1 MSRRRARPNP
11 SLQPPTPAIVYLV
24 GAGPGDPGLITVAG
38 LERLREADVIVYDRL
53 VSPRLL
59 EQAREGADI
68 IFMGKVPSVI
78 LSGKELDS
86 SRTVSS
92 RRNLGRGVGG
102 AVTQEHGAHDQAR
115 FNQLLIE
122 KARAG
127 KRVVRLK
134 GGDPFVFGRG
144 GEEAQALHAAGV
156 PFEIV
161 PGVSSAIAVPAYAG
175 IPVTHRG
182 LASSF
187 AVITGHEADPVILSG
202 DDARS
207 RQTESSRRNLGG
219 VAGSGSSARSESSAS
234 SAIDWAKLAT
244 AVDTLVFLMG
254 AKTLPDIVD
263 KLVENGR
270 PADTPVAVIQW
281 GTTPEQRTVTGTL
294 ADIVA
299 HVEEAGLSAPTIVV
313 VGEVVRLRQ
322 TLAWFEGRP
331 LFGKRVLITRTRRQ
345 AGTLA
350 RLLALE
356 GALPVELPVIEIE
369 PATDAAAVEAALS
382 GLHAGAYR
390 WAVFTS
396 ANGVELFFRLMGERG
411 LDARSFGG
419 AKVAA
424 IGPAT
429 AEALAERGVIADAL
443 PDEYIAEGVVEAL
456 RPHLSSG
463 DRVLLPRAEGARP
476 ELIEGLRALGA
487 EVDEVVL
494 YRAAVPATAPP
505 EALSLLREGR
515 IDIVT
520 FTSSSTVRNLAA
532 MLGDDFPVIL
542 SGGDAGAGNMVSSRR
557 NLGSGKGGATT
568 AERGRPYGPKPL
580 IACIGPVTART
591 AEELGLRVDV
601 VAPEHTVP
609 GLVRAIGEHL
619 KP

>member
-1 MSRRRARPNP
+1 MSRRRARPN
-11 SLQPPTPAIVYLV
+11 SNLRPPTSGIVYLV
-24 GAGPGDPGLITVAG
+24 GAGPGDPAMITVAG
-38 LERLREADVIVYDRL
+38 LERLREADVIIYDRL

-59 EQAREGADI
+59 EQAREDADL
-68 IFMGKVPSVI
+68 IFMGKVA
-78 LSGKELDS
+78 GE
-86 SRTVSS
+86 
-92 RRNLGRGVGG
+92 
-102 AVTQEHGAHDQAR
+102 GAHDQAR
-115 FNQLLIE
+115 INDLLIE

-144 GEEAQALHAAGV
+144 GEEAQALRAAGV

-207 RQTESSRRNLGG
+207 RQTESSRRSLGG
-219 VAGSGSSARSESSAS
+219 VTGSGSSARSESSAA

-244 AVDTLVFLMG
+244 AVDTLIFLMG

-263 KLVENGR
+263 KLIENGR

-281 GTTPEQRTVTGTL
+281 GTTPEQRTVTGAL

-299 HVEEAGLSAPTIVV
+299 RAEEAGLSAPTIVV
-313 VGEVVRLRQ
+313 VGEVVRLRD
-322 TLAWFEGRP
+322 TLAWFEVRP

-345 AGTLA
+345 AGALA

-382 GLHAGAYR
+382 GLRAGAYR

-396 ANGVELFFRLMGERG
+396 ANGVEAFFRLMRERG
-411 LDARSFGG
+411 LDARALAG
-419 AKVAA
+419 ARAAA

-429 AEALAERGVIADAL
+429 AEALAKRGVIADAL
-443 PDEYIAEGVVEAL
+443 PDEYIAEGVVEAM
-456 RPHLSSG
+456 RPHLRPG

-476 ELIEGLRALGA
+476 ELVEGLRSLGA
-487 EVDEVVL
+487 QVDELIL
-494 YRAAVPATAPP
+494 YRAAVPAAAPA
-505 EALSLLREGR
+505 EALSLLREGA

-532 MLGDDFPVIL
+532 LLGDDFPVIL
-542 SGGDAGAGNMVSSRR
+542 SGEDAGAGNMVSSRR
-557 NLGSGKGGATT
+557 NLGSGKGRATT
-568 AERGRPYGPKPL
+568 AERSRKSGPGPL
-580 IACIGPVTART
+580 VACIGPVTART
-591 AEELGLRVDV
+591 AEELGLRVEI
-601 VAPEHTVP
+601 VAPEHTVE
-609 GLVRAIGEHL
+609 GLVKALLASVAQAVTTDGLTTALNEEAAHGTRR
-619 KP
+619 